1 MIYLLELRLRLRHL
15 DELSIL
21 KDTVSDVQ
29 LNSIRRIR
37 SCKEN
42 LKMKF
47 AKSAVP
53 IWSSFVEGLD
63 ESATISRI
71 VGVSSNNFQSD
82 IECLVCFM
90 QLTNMASP
98 PLFARRK
105 FKGPRRDPK
114 ATDGGDDGEPVVVR
128 KPLKASAPR
137 NNTKPHLAESSTPQ
151 PVETPSPPPAE
162 ESAQYIRAGNVEQ
175 IPSTAEIEEAK
186 ARRARK
192 AQEANAEDFIALED
206 YDSDGEF
213 RPQRM
218 QVSKFLDKSSEKDT
232 RLVRDDEDIAEGFE
246 AFVDDPGKVTL
257 SRKAKREQERTERE
271 NMRSMIEEAED
282 SSDESDSSAERN
294 YAYETAQTSRGMD
307 GLSLKQKQNR
317 RPQQPK
323 EITPIPKLA
332 AVLAR
337 FREGIQ
343 GLEYER
349 AKLQKRRADIEKE
362 KAEIASREENI
373 QRLLA
378 ETGERFER
386 LRREAEEPVNGNGHE
401 RGLESIGTPVT

>member
-1 MIYLLELRLRLRHL
+1 
-15 DELSIL
+15 
-21 KDTVSDVQ
+21 
-29 LNSIRRIR
+29 
-37 SCKEN
+37 
-42 LKMKF
+42 
-47 AKSAVP
+47 
-53 IWSSFVEGLD
+53 
-63 ESATISRI
+63 
-71 VGVSSNNFQSD
+71 
-82 IECLVCFM
+82 
-90 QLTNMASP
+90 MASP

-105 FKGPRRDPK
+105 FKGPRRDVKP
-114 ATDGGDDGEPVVVR
+114 ADGGEDDEPIIVR
-128 KPLKASAPR
+128 KPTRAPAARNNSRPHPVERVISFPVERVEPTLNSPENEELPKFPR
-137 NNTKPHLAESSTPQ
+137 NGIVES
-151 PVETPSPPPAE
+151 
-162 ESAQYIRAGNVEQ
+162 
-175 IPSTAEIEEAK
+175 IPSATEISEAK

-218 QVSKFLDKSSEKDT
+218 QVSTFFEKSAEKDT

-257 SRKAKREQERTERE
+257 SRKGKKEQERKEKE
-271 NMRSMIEEAED
+271 NMRAMIEEAED

-307 GLSLKQKQNR
+307 GLSLKQRQSG

-349 AKLQKRRADIEKE
+349 VRLEKRRADIQKE
-362 KAEIASREENI
+362 KAEVASREENI
-373 QRLLA
+373 QKLLV

-386 LRREAEEPVNGNGHE
+386 LRREAEEPTRGNGHE
-401 RGLESIGTPVT
+401 RGLDSMGTPVE